1 MALPKT
7 TDCAATGAVCTSDDT
22 PLSAAIS
29 TTVSPPRLESA
40 WELLPDDHGGADM
53 TFTAQVRFSE
63 HVDITDLCAAF
74 AVTNG
79 TCESSSKVGDAAA
92 LWEIVVAPDGAAD
105 VSLSLGFTTDC
116 EAASAVC
123 TAHDNPLAYGLVA
136 VVLRVPLTVAL
147 VSLPEDHGGVDTT
160 FTVQLRFSEEVDVDD
175 LCDAVSV
182 LDATC
187 SGSAVDADDADL
199 WELVV
204 APAGAA
210 DVFFVLAY
218 KDCGH
223 DDAVCTADGEQLSN
237 SLLQYVPRRPFSA
250 AWVETSVPATTT
262 GPVRSSPCG
271 CSSARTPTSATW
283 CCATRRWK

>member
-123 TAHDNPLAYGLVA
+123 TAHDNPLAYGLVWRARTRALPLSTA
-136 VVLRVPLTVAL
+136 VSRSISQKPNGPLCASS
-147 VSLPEDHGGVDTT
+147 SLP
-160 FTVQLRFSEEVDVDD
+160 
-175 LCDAVSV
+175 
-182 LDATC
+182 
-187 SGSAVDADDADL
+187 
-199 WELVV
+199 
-204 APAGAA
+204 
-210 DVFFVLAY
+210 FV
-218 KDCGH
+218 
-223 DDAVCTADGEQLSN
+223 
-237 SLLQYVPRRPFSA
+237 
-250 AWVETSVPATTT
+250 
-262 GPVRSSPCG
+262 
-271 CSSARTPTSATW
+271 
-283 CCATRRWK
+283 